1 MVTNHRKKNSRHR
14 GSWTSGHGEKKK
26 RRGAGHRGGRGN
38 AGSGKRGDAKKPR
51 FWKVKRMFGKHGFT
65 NPTTKDIKKVTIAK
79 LNTDIEK
86 LVASG
91 VASRDDGTYAL
102 DLGKLGVK
110 KLLGTGIPAYA
121 FNITVEMASAGAV
134 KKIESAGGS
143 VALADAGDAG
153 SEKDAE

>member
-38 AGSGKRGDAKKPR
+38 AGSGKRGDAKKPY
-51 FWKVKRMFGKHGFT
+51 FWKIKRVFGKHGFK
-65 NPTTKDIKKVTIAK
+65 NPTTKDVKTVTIAK

-86 LVASG
+86 MASSG
-91 VASRDDGTYAL
+91 VASKSGDKYSL

-110 KLLGTGIPAYA
+110 KLLGTGTPA
-121 FNITVEMASAGAV
+121 FSFDLTVESATAGAI
-134 KKIESAGGS
+134 KKIESAGGTVKTAS
-143 VALADAGDAG
+143 VDASAGDE
-153 SEKDAE
+153 SKE